1 MLVSCGRLDLHL
13 TFEKEECPT
22 NENRDLLFDLI
33 KHLREQNRRQK
44 IAFALVI
51 AGLTAAFAAAVIVLN
66 AHWLALVAELMTA

>member
-1 MLVSCGRLDLHL
+1 MEAFAGIVWTIGSALD
-13 TFEKEECPT
+13 PT